1 MDKFVIEG
9 GSRLEGRV
17 TVSGSKNAS
26 LPMMAAS
33 ILTDEPCIIRNVP
46 RLADIRTMSE
56 ILAALGGGVE
66 RTDKTTI
73 ECRPGDT
80 SEVTAPY
87 ELVSRMRASV
97 CVLGP
102 LLARRKK
109 ARVSLPGGC
118 VIGLRPIDLHMKG
131 LRSLGA
137 NVYVEHGYIIAEADR
152 LKGAEIYLGGA
163 FGSSVTGTA
172 NVMMAATLAEGRTV
186 IENAACEPEIQDLA
200 CFLRA
205 MGARISGIGTPR
217 LVVEGVKEL
226 GGCEY
231 EVIPDRIEAGTFL
244 FAGAITRGDLHL
256 VNARLDHLHAVVD
269 RLHRIGIAVYQKGD
283 AVCVTAQD
291 RPRAVDVTT
300 LPYPGFPTD
309 LQAQCM
315 ALLSLGDGI
324 SVLTEKIYPDRFMH
338 VAELNRMA
346 ANIRK
351 EGATSII
358 IGVPELS
365 GAQVMASDLRAS
377 AALVLAG
384 LVAKGTTEVRRVYHI
399 DRGYDRIEEK
409 LRAVGARIERLP
421 DE

>member
-1 MDKFVIEG
+1 MDKFVIDG
-9 GSRLEGRV
+9 GNRLEGVVRI
-17 TVSGSKNAS
+17 SGSKNAS

-33 ILTDEPCIIRNVP
+33 LLTDETCVVGNVP
-46 RLADIRTMSE
+46 PLADIRTMSM
-56 ILAALGGGVE
+56 ILAELGVSVE
-66 RTDKTTI
+66 RTNPTTI
-73 ECRPGDT
+73 ECRPGDAT
-80 SEVTAPY
+80 AVTARY
-87 ELVSRMRASV
+87 ELVSRMRASF

-102 LLARRKK
+102 LVAKRKK

-118 VIGLRPIDLHMKG
+118 VIGLRPIDLHIKG

-137 NVYVEHGYIIAEADR
+137 RVYVEHGYVVAEADR

-186 IENAACEPEIQDLA
+186 VENAACEPEIQDLA
-200 CFLRA
+200 EFLNA

-217 LVVEGVKEL
+217 LTIEGVEEL
-226 GGCEY
+226 GGCRY
-231 EVIPDRIEAGTFL
+231 DVIPDRIEAGTFL
-244 FAGAITRGDLHL
+244 VAGAMTRGDLRL
-256 VNARLDHLHAVVD
+256 VDARLDHLHAVVD
-269 RLHRIGIAVYQKGD
+269 SLRRIGVHVYREGGEVRVE
-283 AVCVTAQD
+283 APE
-291 RPRAVDVTT
+291 RPSPIDVTT

-309 LQAQCM
+309 LQAQFM
-315 ALLSLGDGI
+315 ALLSLADGI
-324 SVLTEKIYPDRFMH
+324 SVVTEKIYPDRFMH

-351 EGATSII
+351 EGATTII
-358 IGVPELS
+358 MGVPELS

-384 LVAKGTTEVRRVYHI
+384 LVAKGRTEVRRVYHI
-399 DRGYDRIEEK
+399 DRGYEKVEEK
-409 LRAVGARIERLP
+409 LRAVGAKIQRLP